1 MEYLKRAFEV
11 DDENGISLHVGA
23 TKISLILGLKPSPNQ
38 MRPNPKILVPVLD
51 GPKLGLSPNPLIAV
65 AFHSALQIALQLAL
79 LLCVKERSYVRRVTN
94 RRTR

>member
-1 MEYLKRAFEV
+1 MEYLKRAFEAEHGV
-11 DDENGISLHVGA
+11 SLYDRA
-23 TKISLILGLKPSPNQ
+23 AKTSLILGLKPSLNQ
-38 MRPNPKILVPVLD
+38 MPPKPNILVPVLG

-79 LLCVKERSYVRRVTN
+79 LLCVKERSCVRRVTN